1 MSDPEDRESGPKP
14 PPPSEKAPEPYI
26 PSRLREKL
34 QDSDEDFEIP
44 ERSPVG
50 IIIGIAV
57 VVVIAAVAFWFFH
70 SQQVKAKAEAAARAA
85 REKATADS
93 IAAVRTADSLL
104 AVHRADSIA
113 SFQKL
118 PKAKQ
123 HEILVAQAKAR
134 GGSAL
139 ADLEKS
145 EGPYAIDAGEFM
157 FQEKAQSQAEAL
169 KSSTHLPAQV
179 VKRGGSFHVYL
190 GKFEMRSAANKAVSD
205 LTGKGLLQE
214 ANVVSVKG
222 S

>member
-1 MSDPEDRESGPKP
+1 MSDPEDRESGPK

-26 PSRLREKL
+26 PSRLREKMEESTG
-34 QDSDEDFEIP
+34 DDDFDIP

-50 IIIGIAV
+50 LIIGIAV

-93 IAAVRTADSLL
+93 IAAVHRADSLL

-113 SFQKL
+113 AFQKL
-118 PKAKQ
+118 PRAKQ
-123 HEILVAQAKAR
+123 HEILVAQARAK
-134 GGSAL
+134 
-139 ADLEKS
+139 ADLERS
-145 EGPYAIDAGEFM
+145 EGPYAIDAGEFL
-157 FQEKAQSQAEAL
+157 FQDKAQEQADAL

-179 VKRGGSFHVYL
+179 VKRGASYHVYL
-190 GKFEMRSAANKAVSD
+190 GKFEMRSAANKAVTD